1 MTLKEK
7 RKQLN
12 MTQDEVASAAG
23 ISKQHYYLIE
33 KGRVANITRE
43 TMLKLSQVLKTP
55 VTELFF
61 SEEKVA

>member
-1 MTLKEK
+1 MDLKK
-7 RKQLN
+7 RRKQLN

-33 KGRVANITRE
+33 KGHITNITKKNI
-43 TMLKLSQVLKTP
+43 LKLSQVLKTP

-61 SEEKVA
+61 SEEIA